1 MAEHNLPGVIQAL
14 ADVAAGGSTKDLADK
29 MKKGEVDAK
38 TYMPLFLARLGELAK
53 PGMEKFEGSLVQASG
68 NVGLKFDLLSRKVLG
83 SDGVTG
89 AMISLNNSI
98 SSIITSISEHS
109 TVFSNLISGP
119 LTLLSGLIDSV
130 GESFHKIINSDIGQS
145 IDTFKAELD
154 KLTGES
160 LLGSMGSVLKDSIS
174 ILSDVLIL
182 AARGLG
188 LLFDNVISDIES
200 ILKHF
205 GFNVNLPKI
214 SSAFEFSGS
223 IAKDTATFIKGVSKI
238 TDALVRGKSTG
249 EALQVGVAQM
259 MSRSHSDKYLNIGAE
274 REISDSVR
282 ENRPFDLDRAVI
294 QSRGAYKED
303 LQKMVDS
310 GSMGAEEIANIN
322 DLTFSRTDFL
332 NRDFMN
338 RIDERR
344 NRVID
349 SLDPNNEL
357 NIPRFSL
364 VPESQVMESQP
375 SLFPTF
381 NNLPSPSVSQYSVR
395 NELFSDTLQ
404 PINPLVSGN
413 QNMKIDVVVSGK
425 VSVDGDVTT
434 SSVDISDTVQSVIH
448 QTFSEKYTSV
458 TPAFSFNAQ

>member
-130 GESFHKIINSDIGQS
+130 GESFHKIINSNISQS
-145 IDTFKAELD
+145 VDTLKAELD

-160 LLGSMGSVLKDSIS
+160 LLGSIGSALKDSIS
-174 ILSDVLIL
+174 ILADVLVL
-182 AARGLG
+182 SARGLG
-188 LLFDNVISDIES
+188 LIFDKIVGEIES
-200 ILKHF
+200 ILKDF
-205 GFNVNLPKI
+205 GINVNIPKI
-214 SSAFEFSGS
+214 SSAFEFSNS

-238 TDALVRGKSTG
+238 TDALVRGKPMG
-249 EALQVGVAQM
+249 EALTIGVAQM

-310 GSMGAEEIANIN
+310 GSMGAEEITNIN

-364 VPESQVMESQP
+364 VPESQVIESQP